1 MNALEIGVK
10 PNMIMKQQYENSF
23 KMLDPERL
31 FDQSQFICNF
41 LKWEVFNNGY

>member
-10 PNMIMKQQYENSF
+10 PNMIMKQYENSF
-23 KMLDPERL
+23 KMLEPERL

-41 LKWEVFNNGY
+41 LK